1 MVYTYT
7 LEDLDKILIED
18 NELQRILYPSFNP
31 EQNNEIFEGTIYD
44 NNLKKGKYI
53 WKNGQIFIGNLSE
66 NNRFIKKGKII
77 FPNKD
82 ELIGFFNDEN
92 SSITKATY
100 TTSTRIYQ
108 GSFKKIN

>member
-44 NNLKKGKYI
+44 NN
-53 WKNGQIFIGNLSE
+53 
-66 NNRFIKKGKII
+66 
-77 FPNKD
+77 
-82 ELIGFFNDEN
+82 
-92 SSITKATY
+92 
-100 TTSTRIYQ
+100 
-108 GSFKKIN
+108 